1 LGTRPEKGTLAK
13 WDETPEPV
21 ETNPVTGQVENPPNL
36 VPATFYLPLH
46 GGDEYTVPILI
57 DWTASG
63 PRLLDIFCGWWYIE
77 AQPDPYRLRVE
88 PGDTVQVK
96 IQGMPW
102 EGGWFRVAGWSA
114 RCRFPTS
121 STRRLGRKKLPSA
134 AGRLAD

>member
-1 LGTRPEKGTLAK
+1 M
-13 WDETPEPV
+13 
-21 ETNPVTGQVENPPNL
+21 
-36 VPATFYLPLH
+36 PATFYLPLH

-102 EGGWFRVAGWSA
+102 EGGWFRRRRVERSVSVSDLQYAPLREEETPERGGSAG
-114 RCRFPTS
+114 
-121 STRRLGRKKLPSA
+121 
-134 AGRLAD
+134 